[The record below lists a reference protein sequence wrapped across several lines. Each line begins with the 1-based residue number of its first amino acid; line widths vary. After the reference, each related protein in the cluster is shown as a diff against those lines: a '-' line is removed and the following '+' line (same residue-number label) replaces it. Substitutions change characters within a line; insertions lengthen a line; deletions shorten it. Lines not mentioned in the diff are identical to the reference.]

1 MAKDT
6 LTKVRADLET
16 VARALVAAVGSND
29 ATADVEA
36 FLSGDSEPDEPEA
49 DGENGEGES

>member
-36 FLSGDSEPDEPEA
+36 FLNGDTATEEPET
-49 DGENGEGES
+49 DEENGEGES